1 MIIKNYFMVSYFD
14 VFYGG
19 FCTVTVSPAIRKKEK
34 LARQKKTISEKSLV
48 LPD

>member
-1 MIIKNYFMVSYFD
+1 MVSYFD

-19 FCTVTVSPAIRKKEK
+19 FCTVTVRKKEK